1 MRKNSFNLLVSAV
14 IPAYGRPEM
23 LKRALHS
30 VENQSYPDIEIIVVE
45 TPTPT
50 GAVGEKQIREVTN
63 RELIHIQTESDIGPS
78 EVRNIGLE
86 QSSGEY
92 IAFLDDDDEWL
103 PEKTEKQVEQLEI
116 SSEDTQA
123 SIVGN
128 KKSIRPVNSSTRTN
142 QPSQRTLCAIS
153 SAGISGVSP
162 L

>member
-1 MRKNSFNLLVSAV
+1 MCENSSNPFVSAV

-103 PEKTEKQVEQLEI
+103 PEKTEK
-116 SSEDTQA
+116 
-123 SIVGN
+123 
-128 KKSIRPVNSSTRTN
+128 
-142 QPSQRTLCAIS
+142 
-153 SAGISGVSP
+153 
-162 L
+162 